1 MVVMLIIELVVISSD
16 AVILYCKNNGTIVF
30 AKELRSHQIS
40 KHIEQQNMR
49 LSRVEIYR
57 GAESKLHM

>member
-1 MVVMLIIELVVISSD
+1 MLVAELVVISLD
-16 AVILYCKNNGTIVF
+16 AVTLYCKDKGIIVL

-49 LSRVEIYR
+49 LPRVEIHR
-57 GAESKLHM
+57 GARSKLYM